1 MTDEDFIGTR
11 VVEDVVRGEWIDF
24 NGHMN
29 VAYYVLAFDLA
40 IDELWSRLGITDDYI
55 RHTQGSTFA
64 VESHVTYQQELKEG
78 EPYVVTMQLLA
89 YDEKRIHHFQRMYH
103 RDQRYLAATAEWMS
117 LHVDLGARKVTAWP
131 ASVLDALAVLADE
144 QSDGVLPD
152 EAGKRMQIK
161 KPIYKIS
168 EEGQ

>member
-1 MTDEDFIGTR
+1 MTDENFVGTR
-11 VVEDVVRGEWIDF
+11 VVDDVVRGDWIDY

-40 IDELWSRLGITDDYI
+40 IDVLWARLGITDDYI
-55 RHTQGSTFA
+55 RNTQGSTFA

-103 RDQRYLAATAEWMS
+103 RDRGYLAATAEWMS

-131 ASVLDALAVLADE
+131 PSVLDALAVLARE
-144 QSDGVLPD
+144 QSDGPLPE

-161 KPIYKIS
+161 KPIYAMS